1 MNEIGKQFTPD
12 FLIYW
17 KELGEIRKARYEQK
31 QLKGEAK
38 RVFLDEKMKN
48 LKGLIKDE
56 EIMRAVSEEK
66 NYEEILLNLFEFVDI
81 KTQEDAISAIIPTG
95 TPDYGEAMGVSFDD
109 PVNSME
115 KMAKAYLALKS
126 QAQQNQEIWQ
136 RYLNLAAKPTGI
148 SCEYCCGIGAQGID
162 SKGNS
167 RCGCQHNPALQSVTI
182 WLMINT
188 EYSDA
193 EVLKEVY
200 KWKALFFPKDMVG
213 LAIKIS
219 GGDDSVLEDLPGMV
233 GGC

>member
-1 MNEIGKQFTPD
+1 MRKQKKSLLSENYL
-12 FLIYW
+12 FLI
-17 KELGEIRKARYEQK
+17 LGIIA
-31 QLKGEAK
+31 
-38 RVFLDEKMKN
+38 
-48 LKGLIKDE
+48 
-56 EIMRAVSEEK
+56 
-66 NYEEILLNLFEFVDI
+66 ILLVFNQVNVSALNSALSTTSKFKGGNVDLSKVDITDIKSTAQGMTLLFPLDKI

>member
-1 MNEIGKQFTPD
+1 MTLLFP
-12 FLIYW
+12 
-17 KELGEIRKARYEQK
+17 
-31 QLKGEAK
+31 
-38 RVFLDEKMKN
+38 LDK
-48 LKGLIKDE
+48 
-56 EIMRAVSEEK
+56 
-66 NYEEILLNLFEFVDI
+66 I